1 MAKEYASD
9 GIHVGHVVVD
19 GAIGGEK
26 IRKRFPNL
34 ADREDRLISIEGIVD
49 GFVFLYRQP
58 RRAWSFELRC
68 ANLARELVIP
78 APPPSVGL
86 PNPERL
92 WHDVLPASA
101 GICFQEDPC
110 PPSRPRPPSS
120 NSILFRD
127 AFGTP
132 AMREVFSDFSLIS
145 RYAEVEIALAKA
157 EARCGVIPAQAAD
170 EIAKRTD
177 VSTLDF
183 DLLRQETDI
192 VGYPILPLVHQMVK
206 QCGDAGRYVHWGATT
221 QDIMDTAVILQVRA
235 GLEIIEDDIAALRG
249 ILAGLSKRYRDT
261 PMAGRTHLQQA
272 LPVTFGYKTAIW
284 LAMFDRHAE
293 RLAQLKPR
301 VLVGQ
306 FAGAAGTLAS
316 LGDKGFE
323 VQKALC
329 DELGL
334 GVPVSTWHVARDGLA
349 EAINFLAL
357 VTGSLGKIALDIM
370 MMASTEFG
378 EVYEP
383 FVKGR
388 GASSTMPQKR
398 NPISSELMLA
408 AAKGVRQHAGL
419 MLDAMVQ
426 DFERAT
432 GPWHAEWMAIPES
445 FVLTAGSLHQARF
458 ALGGLIVDEKKMAEN
473 LDISRGLIVAEA
485 VMMGLAPDLGRQ
497 EAHDVVYDAC
507 RVANEKGMTLADA
520 LSADPRVSAR
530 IDRATIDRL
539 TSPRNYLGLAPE
551 MVDRVLASSKR

>member
-1 MAKEYASD
+1 MPA
-9 GIHVGHVVVD
+9 
-19 GAIGGEK
+19 
-26 IRKRFPNL
+26 FPT
-34 ADREDRLISIEGIVD
+34 STT
-49 GFVFLYRQP
+49 VF
-58 RRAWSFELRC
+58 
-68 ANLARELVIP
+68 
-78 APPPSVGL
+78 
-86 PNPERL
+86 
-92 WHDVLPASA
+92 D
-101 GICFQEDPC
+101 
-110 PPSRPRPPSS
+110 
-120 NSILFRD
+120 SILFRD

-132 AMREVFSDFSLIS
+132 AMREVFSDFNLIS
-145 RYAEVEIALAKA
+145 RYAEVEVALAKA
-157 EARCGVIPAQAAD
+157 EARCGVIPAEAAL

-177 VSTLDF
+177 VSALDF
-183 DLLRQETDI
+183 DLLRRETDI

-206 QCGDAGRYVHWGATT
+206 QCGEAGRYVHWGATT

-235 GLEIIEDDIAALRG
+235 GLEIIEKDIAELRG

-272 LPVTFGYKTAIW
+272 LPVTFGYKTAIY
-284 LAMFDRHAE
+284 LAMFDRHVE

-316 LGDKGFE
+316 LGTKGFE
-323 VQKALC
+323 VQQALC
-329 DELGL
+329 EELGL

-349 EAINFLAL
+349 EVMNFFGL

-445 FVLTAGSLHQARF
+445 FVLTAGSLHQAKF
-458 ALGGLIVDEKKMAEN
+458 ALGGLIVDEKKMAGN
-473 LDISRGLIVAEA
+473 LDISRGLIVAES
-485 VMMGLAPDLGRQ
+485 VMMGLAPDIGRQ

-507 RVANEKGMTLADA
+507 RVANEKSMTLADA
-520 LSADPRVSAR
+520 LSADPRVSAC

-539 TSPRNYLGLAPE
+539 TSPKNYLGLAPE
-551 MVDRVLASSKR
+551 MVDRVLAASKR